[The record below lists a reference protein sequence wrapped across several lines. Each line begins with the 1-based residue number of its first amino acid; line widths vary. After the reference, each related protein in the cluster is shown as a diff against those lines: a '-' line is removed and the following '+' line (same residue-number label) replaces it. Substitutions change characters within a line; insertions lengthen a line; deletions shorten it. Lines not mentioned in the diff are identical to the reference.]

1 VDNVSATVVTD
12 VPGRTRASWWIAG
25 VAVTFAAWIFLH
37 LPATDAAEQL
47 LPRLGLAGYDHLWT
61 MLALGM
67 AALTG
72 LYVAWREWSEPTPVW
87 RVALALL
94 FCVAISYR
102 LLIVAP
108 IEYVHY
114 PQYALTAYL
123 LARAG
128 LPMESAF
135 LIATALG
142 AIDEAHQLAF
152 LPRGTPDYYDWNDVF
167 LNATGAAYGLVIL
180 YAGGTRRGHASLS
193 WHAMFRTVVGAAV
206 LALVLGRLELTPYL
220 TETPRHTWFRVLSAF
235 EAVVLLGLVWFCVRR
250 LDRRRT
256 A

>member
-1 VDNVSATVVTD
+1 MSATAITD
-12 VPGRTRASWWIAG
+12 VTAKTRTGWWIAG
-25 VAVTFAAWIFLH
+25 VAATFAAWIFLH
-37 LPATDAAEQL
+37 LPASDLAERL
-47 LPRLGLAGYDHLWT
+47 LPRLGLEGYDRLWS
-61 MLALGM
+61 MVALGM

-72 LYVAWREWSEPTPVW
+72 VYVAWREWLQPTPVW

-94 FCVAISYR
+94 LCVAVSYR
-102 LLIVAP
+102 FLVVAP

-114 PQYALTAYL
+114 PQYALIAYL

-128 LPMESAF
+128 LPMEGAF

-152 LPRGTPDYYDWNDVF
+152 LPRGTPDYFDWNDVF

-180 YAGGTRRGHASLS
+180 YAGGTRRGHASFS
-193 WHAMFRTVVGAAV
+193 WHAMFRTVVGAGV
-206 LALVLGRLELTPYL
+206 LALVLAPLELGPYL
-220 TETPRHTWFRVLSAF
+220 TETPRHTFFRVLSAF

-256 A
+256 Q